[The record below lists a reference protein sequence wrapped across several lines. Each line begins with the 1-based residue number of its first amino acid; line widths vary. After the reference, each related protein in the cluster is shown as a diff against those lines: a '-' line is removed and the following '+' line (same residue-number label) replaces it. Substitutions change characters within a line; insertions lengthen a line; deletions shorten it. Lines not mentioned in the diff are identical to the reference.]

1 MARAS
6 AARHAWAVDAMA
18 IDPADRILE
27 IGCGHGVAIS
37 LVCERLAGGHVTGI
51 DRSPKMIEMATRR
64 NSRHVDGGR
73 ATLRATTLEDAGLG
87 EACFDKVFAI
97 NVALLW
103 REPATALR
111 IVRRVM
117 APGGALFVFA
127 QPPSWKPGQA
137 PALAEML
144 CAPLTE
150 HGFAVDDA
158 LVSDGRPVPAVGV
171 RARAPSEAA

>member
-6 AARHAWAVDAMA
+6 AARHA
-18 IDPADRILE
+18 
-27 IGCGHGVAIS
+27 
-37 LVCERLAGGHVTGI
+37 
-51 DRSPKMIEMATRR
+51 
-64 NSRHVDGGR
+64 GR

-117 APGGALFVFA
+117 APRGALFVFV

-137 PALAEML
+137 RALAEML